1 MNPLVS
7 FVIMFQASLFSTGG
21 MGNLPMIHD
30 EYLPRGWATNQTFA
44 ESLAVGQLSPGP
56 NGLWVV
62 SLGYLTDGLRGSLL
76 ATLAIILPPFVIL
89 FIEGIYQYLENLRA
103 MEGFVRGIML
113 SSMGI
118 FAVIMVRLLTSQSVD
133 GRGLAIVAGA
143 IVLGSF
149 KRMPVA
155 VILIL
160 GAFAGMLLYS

>member
-1 MNPLVS
+1 MNPLVAFS
-7 FVIMFQASLFSTGG
+7 TMLQASLFSTGG

-30 EYLPRGWATNQTFA
+30 HYVPEGWATNQTFA

-76 ATLAIILPPFVIL
+76 ATLAIILPPLVVL
-89 FIEGIYQYLENLRA
+89 LLERVYHRLEKQRA

-118 FAVIMVRLLTSQSVD
+118 FAVIMTRLLTSSKVD
-133 GRGLAIVAGA
+133 GRGLAIVVGA
-143 IVLGSF
+143 IVLGSI
-149 KRMPVA
+149 KKIPVA
-155 VILIL
+155 VVLII
-160 GAFAGMLLYS
+160 GAIAGILLYS

>member
-1 MNPLVS
+1 MNPLIS
-7 FVIMFQASLFSTGG
+7 FVVMFHASLFSTGG

-30 EYLPRGWATNQTFA
+30 DYLPRSWATDTTFA

-76 ATLAIILPPFVIL
+76 ATLAITLPPLVVL
-89 FIEGIYQYLENLRA
+89 FIESIYQHLEKLRA

-118 FAVIMVRLLTSQSVD
+118 FAVIMVRLLSSQKVD

-143 IVLGSF
+143 VVLGSI
-149 KRMPVA
+149 KRIPVA
-155 VILIL
+155 ATLIL
-160 GAFAGMLLYS
+160 GAVAGVLLYS